1 MRPASPTSEGTTP
14 RPRPPRRGGY
24 RWFTT
29 IATRWADNDIYGHV
43 NNIVYYSYFDTVI
56 GLLLVREGGLDPW
69 NGTVVGFAV
78 ETSCRYHKPLAWPD
92 TVHAG
97 LRVARLGTSSVRY
110 EIGIFKNDDDEACAD
125 GHFVHVF
132 VDRATQRPCPLPARL
147 RAAVAGL
154 VVEATDGEPTTTPM
168 RPVPTD

>member
-1 MRPASPTSEGTTP
+1 MP
-14 RPRPPRRGGY
+14 RATPPRRDGY
-24 RWFTT
+24 GWFTT

-56 GLLLVREGGLDPW
+56 GLFLVREGGLDPW
-69 NGTVVGFAV
+69 AGSVAGFAV
-78 ETSCRYHKPLAWPD
+78 ETGCRYHKPLAWPD

-110 EIGIFKNDDDEACAD
+110 EVGIFKNEDDEACAD

-132 VDRATQRPCPLPARL
+132 VDRASQRPAPVPERL
-147 RAAVAGL
+147 RAALGRLHVPAGD
-154 VVEATDGEPTTTPM
+154 EATPDQGAAAAEG
-168 RPVPTD
+168 